1 MGKEFREYFKVWKR
15 SCRQVN
21 TGNNSISKI
30 AADEEIKQ
38 EIRTASTCLLNHLDI
53 LRSTFESLST
63 TNASK
68 ILKATS
74 GTLSVPQRSLSAM
87 IETIPPF
94 SGNENPNTVSW
105 LEFHIAVENMELHN
119 FNRKDAVI
127 QFLNKVQDPAKLI
140 ISSQD
145 KETSVNEIFQKLKAV
160 FDTPK
165 KVSSKVIQDH
175 FSIGSIP
182 ETGMGMMFQILSK
195 HQDLLDKTNTFLSSF
210 KDTDIEEASIIL
222 RQNAASTNSH
232 YTSEQVPS

>member
-94 SGNENPNTVSW
+94 SGDDSPDTVCW
-105 LEFHIAVENMELHN
+105 LDFHIAVEHMELHN
-119 FNRKDAVI
+119 FNRKDTVI
-127 QFLNKVQDPAKLI
+127 QFLNKVQNPAKRI

-145 KETSVNEIFQKLKAV
+145 KETSVQEIFQKLKAI
-160 FDTPK
+160 FGTPN
-165 KVSSKVIQDH
+165 KVCAKVIRDH
-175 FSIGSIP
+175 FRIGSIP
-182 ETGMGMMFQILSK
+182 ETGMGLIFQALSQ
-195 HQDLLDKTNTFLSSF
+195 HQDLLDKTNTYLKSF
-210 KDTDIEEASIIL
+210 KEKDI
-222 RQNAASTNSH
+222 
-232 YTSEQVPS
+232 